1 MRTLAVPEE
10 WLRVL
15 LEETESAVHT
25 LPLNGAHCQL
35 LTITCKHVRALLA
48 APGVEGLTPSDFTA
62 AHLEGRIRTYLQILK
77 GEWPYRVDLTECIEE
92 DLRRLKESR
101 TPAPEE
107 R

>member
-1 MRTLAVPEE
+1 MRTLAVPVE
-10 WLRVL
+10 L
-15 LEETESAVHT
+15 LQT
-25 LPLNGAHCQL
+25 LIGYGANECERANSFLYRTSVEANLKQA
-35 LTITCKHVRALLA
+35 RALLA